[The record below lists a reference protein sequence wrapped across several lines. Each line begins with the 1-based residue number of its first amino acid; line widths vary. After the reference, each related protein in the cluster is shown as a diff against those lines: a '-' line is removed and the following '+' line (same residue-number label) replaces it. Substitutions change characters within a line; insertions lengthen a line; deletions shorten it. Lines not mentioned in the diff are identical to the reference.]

1 MKRLLKSRLLLM
13 LLCVVIGMAPL
24 IALINTA
31 ESTKHMLKKDLQK
44 DELNVRIALDG
55 SSAAYEDFIK
65 VQEQMP
71 EVREITPIALNSTV
85 LSSYKGKSMVNLK
98 AVGSEFPKY
107 AALKIEKG
115 KFISKGQLEN
125 HAKIIVID
133 DLTADELFGTT
144 DIIGRSLAFDVDG
157 VSMEAI
163 VVGICKRLDVSEA
176 QLSGGQGTAY
186 IPITMLEDNLL
197 EYSLHSTILQ
207 INGLSLENTRAK
219 LVYFFDA
226 QGIPLKSEDITQ
238 VNQIEIMKYF
248 LSQYEHLFIVM
259 GILWLLVALL
269 GLISMQLLEV
279 EGNKKYYG
287 LLLFFGSPKKVIRN
301 LVFDNTFQSGV
312 ACSVVSIVLGV
323 AISFLVCLM
332 LNIPLYISIH
342 SITIGVALPFA
353 LCMTAAVYPAF
364 RASRTD
370 VNRTIWQLE

>member
-1 MKRLLKSRLLLM
+1 M